1 MKRLHTMPFGAQR
14 CGNGRIKFRL
24 WGPAAREV
32 NVCVMEPSAEVLL
45 PMTSSEVGWFELC
58 TDRARVGSHY
68 KFQID
73 AGQKVPDPASR
84 YQPMDV
90 HGPSEVI
97 DPATFEWEDS
107 NWLGRSWEE
116 AVVYELHVGTFTP
129 EGTFAAA
136 EQRLDYL
143 AQLGV
148 TAVELMP
155 VADFP
160 GARNWGYDGVLQFA
174 PDSQYGRP
182 QDLKRFIQSAH
193 AHGLMVMLDVVYNH
207 FGPEGNYLRAYA
219 PQFFTARHR
228 TPWGEAINF
237 DGPKSRVVR
246 DFFIHNALYWLNEYH
261 FDGLRLDAVH
271 AIIDESEPDI
281 LVELAERVRAR
292 IGDKR
297 QVHLVL
303 ENDNNAARYLRPA
316 PAGARL
322 YDAQWN
328 DDIHHAMH
336 VAVTGERDGYYTDYS
351 DDPIHRLAHCLAEG
365 FDYQGQASVF
375 REGEGRGEPS
385 RDLPISAFVSFL
397 QNHDQIGNRAM
408 GERIVTLA
416 DKRALRA
423 AMSVLL
429 LAPAPPLLFMG
440 EEFGADTPFLFFCD
454 FGPEL
459 AAAVTEGR
467 RSEFARFERFSDR
480 SAREKIP
487 DPSAA
492 ETFQRSKLDWNCFAS
507 SRHQEWLEFYR
518 ELLHVRQEKIVPH
531 LQGATGESTRVEMVG
546 SRAFRVSWQLDRSAK
561 LSVLANFGDDD
572 LSAFPSPSGTLIY
585 STCGSSIHK
594 LDPWSVAWFLQA

>member
-1 MKRLHTMPFGAQR
+1 MKRLHTMPFGTQR
-14 CGNGRIKFRL
+14 CGNGQIKFRL

-45 PMTSSEVGWFELC
+45 PMTPSEGGWFELC
-58 TDRARVGSHY
+58 TDRAQVGSHY

-84 YQPMDV
+84 YQPQDV

-97 DPATFEWEDS
+97 DPASFEWEDA
-107 NWLGRSWEE
+107 NWLGRPWEE
-116 AVVYELHVGTFTP
+116 AVTYELHVGAFTP

-160 GARNWGYDGVLQFA
+160 GARNWGYDGVLPFA

-182 QDLKRFIQSAH
+182 QDLKRLIQSAH
-193 AHGLMVMLDVVYNH
+193 ARGLMVMLDVVYNH
-207 FGPEGNYLRAYA
+207 FGPEGNYLCAYA
-219 PQFFTARHR
+219 PQLFTARHR

-237 DGPKSRVVR
+237 DGPGSRVVR
-246 DFFIHNALYWLNEYH
+246 DFFIYNALYWLNEYH

-281 LVELAERVRAR
+281 LVELAERVRASV
-292 IGDKR
+292 GDKR

-351 DDPIHRLAHCLAEG
+351 DDPIHRLAHCLSEG

-375 REGEGRGEPS
+375 RGGERRGEPS
-385 RDLPISAFVSFL
+385 RDLPVRAFVSFL

-440 EEFGADTPFLFFCD
+440 EEFGAETPFLFFCD

-467 RSEFARFERFSDR
+467 RSEFARFERFSDP
-480 SAREKIP
+480 SARVKIP

-492 ETFQRSKLDWNCFAS
+492 ETFQWSKLDWNRFAS

-518 ELLHVRQEKIVPH
+518 ELLHVRREKIVPH
-531 LQGATGESTRVEMVG
+531 LQGATGESARVEMVG
-546 SRAFRVSWQLDRSAK
+546 SRAFCVSWRLDRSAK

-585 STCGSSIHK
+585 STGESSIHK